1 MMRNYKAEIY
11 LGRKTQPMQTLLV
24 AAKCANCQVLQ
35 SKFTPGC
42 DEDSLSDEAEDANA
56 EDTDDHSSSQSSE
69 DLMAVEDNL

>member
-1 MMRNYKAEIY
+1 MSMKRFCSTPQKSIWGER
-11 LGRKTQPMQTLLV
+11 RKS
-24 AAKCANCQVLQ
+24 ANFTRRRQVLQ